1 MPIRVEEP
9 RPTLAAAL
17 AAAHRPLTGMWVC
30 SGSALVAEICA
41 GSGVDWLLVDVEHG
55 PNTLTSTLAQ
65 LQAVAAYDVVPVVRV
80 PWNDP
85 VQIKQYLDAGVQ
97 NLLVPMVDTAEAAA
111 AAVAAIHY
119 PGTAGTGTAGTST
132 AGIRGVG
139 AALGRSSRW
148 GRIPDYLARASETV
162 SLTVQIETGTAVEN
176 VEEILAVD
184 GVDAIFLGPSD
195 LAASLG
201 LLGQQEHPDV
211 LAAVTTCVRAGAEAG
226 KPVGINAFNPERAR
240 AYAEG
245 GAAFVSVGSDVTL
258 LARGSEDL
266 AGVLGTSVD
275 CPAVPRRRSGDRRSG
290 GRRHDAAAR
299 NGSNSSRTGP
309 AGTRVVPCV
318 RPGSATARACGIS
331 SAARRASARRRAS
344 RVPAISRAGSVRVR
358 STASGRPGSSS
369 VPAKQAARASASLA
383 RNACRVLGSSDPA
396 AASKPST
403 NVSIRPVRSAS
414 R

>member
-17 AAAHRPLTGMWVC
+17 AAADRPLTGMWVC

-65 LQAVAAYDVVPVVRV
+65 LQAAAAYDVVSVVRV

-111 AAVAAIHY
+111 AAVAAIRY
-119 PGTAGTGTAGTST
+119 PGTGGAAGNGG

-148 GRIPDYLARASETV
+148 GRIPDYLARASSTL

-176 VEEILAVD
+176 VEQILAVD

-211 LAAVTTCVRAGAEAG
+211 LAAVERCVAAGRAAG

-240 AYAEG
+240 AYAETG
-245 GAAFVSVGSDVTL
+245 VAFVSVGSDVTL
-258 LARGSEDL
+258 LARGSEGL
-266 AGVLGTSVD
+266 AAVLG
-275 CPAVPRRRSGDRRSG
+275 
-290 GRRHDAAAR
+290 
-299 NGSNSSRTGP
+299 
-309 AGTRVVPCV
+309 
-318 RPGSATARACGIS
+318 
-331 SAARRASARRRAS
+331 
-344 RVPAISRAGSVRVR
+344 
-358 STASGRPGSSS
+358 
-369 VPAKQAARASASLA
+369 
-383 RNACRVLGSSDPA
+383 
-396 AASKPST
+396 
-403 NVSIRPVRSAS
+403 
-414 R
+414 

>member
-17 AAAHRPLTGMWVC
+17 AAADRPLVGMWVC

-65 LQAVAAYDVVPVVRV
+65 LQAVAAYDVVSMVRV

-85 VQIKQYLDAGVQ
+85 VQIKQYLDAGAQ

-111 AAVAAIHY
+111 AAVAAIRY
-119 PGTAGTGTAGTST
+119 PGTAGAAGTGGNSG
-132 AGIRGVG
+132 AGMRGVG

-148 GRIPDYLARASETV
+148 GRIPDYLARASNTV

-176 VEEILAVD
+176 VEQILAVD

-211 LAAVTTCVRAGAEAG
+211 LAAVERCVAAGRAAG

-240 AYAEG
+240 AYTEG
-245 GAAFVSVGSDVTL
+245 GVAFVSVGSDVTL
-258 LARGSEDL
+258 LARGSEGL
-266 AGVLGTSVD
+266 AGVLG
-275 CPAVPRRRSGDRRSG
+275 
-290 GRRHDAAAR
+290 
-299 NGSNSSRTGP
+299 
-309 AGTRVVPCV
+309 
-318 RPGSATARACGIS
+318 
-331 SAARRASARRRAS
+331 
-344 RVPAISRAGSVRVR
+344 
-358 STASGRPGSSS
+358 
-369 VPAKQAARASASLA
+369 
-383 RNACRVLGSSDPA
+383 
-396 AASKPST
+396 
-403 NVSIRPVRSAS
+403 
-414 R
+414 